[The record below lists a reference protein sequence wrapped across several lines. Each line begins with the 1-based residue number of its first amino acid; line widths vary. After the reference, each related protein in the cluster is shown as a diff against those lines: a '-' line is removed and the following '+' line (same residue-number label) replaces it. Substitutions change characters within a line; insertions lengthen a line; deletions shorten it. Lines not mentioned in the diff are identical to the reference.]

1 MDRRTLLVLCGVTVA
16 LAAIWYLTP
25 NEIGPNNHPLLFP
38 GFKDQLNAVE
48 RMTVSVGGDQIVAT
62 LERGA
67 DRWTVA
73 ERFGYPADVSKIRQN
88 LIALGNATIVE
99 KMTSNPD
106 LYERLGIEDLDRPG
120 AKGYL
125 LEIYQAGQDEGK
137 PFGLIVGDTGVHG
150 KMAYIRRPE
159 QEQGLMISADFD
171 LGKETA
177 DWLARDLIDI
187 PSADIQA
194 ITISHPD
201 GEVVRI
207 EKSSRTDSNFSV
219 PNIPQGQ
226 ELAYA
231 SVANPVAGLLT
242 KLEMDDVSPAD
253 SVDTALTKPIVA
265 RFETFDNLV
274 VEARVYVID
283 DKTMVAFSVTADE
296 PLAAQASELN
306 SRLESWVYSL
316 PSFKSEQLIK
326 HLDDFLKTDGE

>member
-1 MDRRTLLVLCGVTVA
+1 MDRRTLLVLCGVTMV

-25 NEIGPNNHPLLFP
+25 NEIGPNDHPLLFP

-48 RMTVSVGGDQIVAT
+48 RMTVSVGGHQRVAT

-73 ERFGYPADVSKIRQN
+73 ERFGYPADVGKIRQN

-120 AKGYL
+120 ARGYL
-125 LEIYQAGQDEGK
+125 LEIYQAGHEGK
-137 PFGLIVGDTGVHG
+137 PVELIVGDTGVHG
-150 KMAYIRRPE
+150 EMAYIRRPE

-171 LGKETA
+171 LGKETV

-187 PSADIQA
+187 PPADIQA

-207 EKSSRTDSNFSV
+207 EKSSRTDSNFSILD
-219 PNIPQGQ
+219 IPQGQ

-253 SVDTALTKPIVA
+253 SVDTALTKPIVT
-265 RFETFDNLV
+265 RFETVDSLV

-283 DKTMVAFSVTADE
+283 DNTMVTFSVTANE

-316 PSFKSEQLIK
+316 PSFKSDQLSK